1 MTRRIVTAREQREL
15 LSPWMIEAVEDD
27 DRKRKPVEQ
36 QDDSA
41 ATTETSEKNWSGD
54 DAESGKPH
62 APGAVISQN
71 PYAPDPY
78 SSGSG
83 GYYPAQFSSGGGGS
97 GGGSSQSYGPRST
110 GTPSGGPPSASLT
123 QALQKAG
130 VDPAMYPL
138 IQGFSAAEGNNPSGA
153 PTLGFT
159 DSQAGTTIDD
169 HAQALAQQL
178 QDRQSVAGPFPGAG
192 SSPQDQASWMATV
205 VGQNGVESDWQGNA
219 QPARSDYVNSIVQ
232 NMPAPS
238 APVTSGPTASSPT
251 VSPQKSGRRIL
262 TAREQREMLSPWII
276 EADTSDDEEKKKNAP
291 TQTNWGGDG
300 TKPPMY
306 HIPGAEPI
314 HNKYNTGSGEYYPAQ
329 FSSGGTGTNGDG
341 GGSGGGHGGK
351 SKGGNGNGWSGGS
364 LPPIDPSSYGDLN
377 EAAKAFGEK
386 TNGMP
391 YAYGHYG
398 EDGNSYDC
406 SGLMANYYSLYTG
419 KPMGERPDS
428 FNTASDFESFGF
440 KPGYLPGA
448 FNIGTNGGEGTG
460 GHMAGTLPD
469 GTNVE
474 SSSSGGVQY
483 GANALGAQDF
493 DTVYHL
499 PPPPAAAPSG
509 GGGAA
514 TPAPAT
520 TPATTPA
527 AGGGA
532 GMPVTGR
539 RRQGRSFLSAREQVE
554 MLSPWLIEAESQVAK
569 DIDTEGFISNLMDHF
584 YSATPEQFQKGLW
597 WYRNAHN
604 SIQDASDNTIQDF
617 PKAVAIGAGMS
628 PHNEWGS
635 NLNSLQ
641 HFLYNYD
648 PTQKHE
654 WQQPVIHPKAHD
666 EWMRTNRPAVWA
678 SRHYSGLTPISDD
691 EYYSPENLPQ
701 NDEELQS
708 YADAHHGVWGNMEQG
723 SETRQDW
730 VDGLK
735 YWTPQRQMKQM
746 REYLKSYGKK
756 QDRARNPQTDKARAK
771 RQKDV
776 ERYLLDQARP
786 EGEEFPNGVSI
797 PKKQRQ
803 KGTEIP
809 LPEYDPR
816 DSIVQAGLPM
826 IGENIDTAK
835 QIWMAPTGSD
845 YTQFLK
851 GPKTHSFYHNVGDD
865 SEIDDEGYYKMPIN
879 PETGEEDWT
888 LHSDTDSTV
897 DTIFSKAATT
907 PTSGRVQTEYTAPPS
922 LSAKEVRYNPE
933 TGEPE
938 LTDVGYQIF
947 NDISMETT
955 RRINEKR
962 RAEGQKPLLPKQV
975 QAIIWVK
982 FKADLDAAKVRN
994 RGEKWEQN
1002 HPGETYVP
1010 PDPNKPKKQPKG
1022 ELKWKNPLY
1031 EWWEHQNGGMKR
1043 QYPRPDDRRPAPD
1056 IEHSPNYQRPL
1067 VVSAAMRE
1075 AYRMIEAAQR
1085 EAMEWTHTYV
1095 PQEWEPH
1102 ESGGWTHPSGHEI
1115 HPSDEGEGLYQ
1126 LYSPTVSFGN
1136 KPSSLVPVKQPT
1148 NDAQGLMDWVEYTL
1162 GGPKPSRHHI
1172 HARSSLLD
1180 NPQWVKTVA
1189 DAIAGGGFTLDQ
1201 EGHQPDS
1208 GFSVST
1214 HPDRERIIDMDE
1226 IDPEDVA
1233 DFQDDNADLFEGH
1246 PENNIGGWA
1255 NQKNHKFYLDVPQRF
1270 PRAWDAVNT
1279 ALDNDELAIY
1289 DLGHHWELPTEDDGQ
1304 YNPLLDSHFARKRK

>member
-27 DRKRKPVEQ
+27 DRKRKPVVGE
-36 QDDSA
+36 DDSKT
-41 ATTETSEKNWSGD
+41 TTETSEKNWSGD
-54 DAESGKPH
+54 DENKPH

-83 GYYPAQFSSGGGGS
+83 AYYPAQFSSGGGGS
-97 GGGSSQSYGPRST
+97 GGGSSQSYGPHST
-110 GTPSGGPPSASLT
+110 TSPSGGPPSASLT

-130 VDPAMYPL
+130 VDPAMFPL

-159 DSQAGTTIDD
+159 DSQAGSTLDD
-169 HAQALAQQL
+169 HAQALAQQI
-178 QDRQSVAGPFPGAG
+178 QDRQSVAGEFPASG
-192 SSPQDQASWMATV
+192 SPQDQASWMADV
-205 VGQNGVESDWQGNA
+205 VGQNGVQSDWQGNA

-238 APVTSGPTASSPT
+238 TPVTSGPTASSPT

-291 TQTNWGGDG
+291 TQNNWGGDG

-341 GGSGGGHGGK
+341 GGSGGSGGGHGGK
-351 SKGGNGNGWSGGS
+351 NQKPTSS

-377 EAAKAFGEK
+377 DAAKAFGER

-398 EDGNSYDC
+398 ENGNSYDC

-474 SSSSGGVQY
+474 SSGSGGVQY
-483 GANALGAQDF
+483 GGNALGAQDF
-493 DTVYHL
+493 DNVYHL
-499 PPPPAAAPSG
+499 PPPPSAAPS
-509 GGGAA
+509 
-514 TPAPAT
+514 TPAAT

-527 AGGGA
+527 TPTPAPTAGGGA

-539 RRQGRSFLSAREQVE
+539 RQGRSFLSAREQWE

-648 PTQKHE
+648 PAQKHE

-701 NDEELQS
+701 NDQELES
-708 YADAHHGVWGNMEQG
+708 YADAHHGVWGNLEQG

-730 VDGLK
+730 IGGLK
-735 YWTPQRQMKQM
+735 HWTPLRQMKQM

-816 DSIVQAGLPM
+816 EAIVQAGLPM

-865 SEIDDEGYYKMPIN
+865 SEIDDEGYYRMPIN

-888 LHSDTDSTV
+888 LHSDVDSTV

-922 LSAKEVRYNPE
+922 LSAKEIRYNPE

-947 NDISMETT
+947 DKISYETT
-955 RRINEKR
+955 KRINEKR

-1010 PDPNKPKKQPKG
+1010 PDPNKPKKQPKT
-1022 ELKWKNPLY
+1022 ELKWKTPLY
-1031 EWWEHQNGGMKR
+1031 EWWEHENGGMKR
-1043 QYPRPDDRRPAPD
+1043 QYPRPDTRRPAPD
-1056 IEHSPNYQRPL
+1056 IEHRPNRNRPL
-1067 VVSAAMRE
+1067 RIPAALRE
-1075 AYRMIEAAQR
+1075 AYRAIEAAQHL
-1085 EAMEWTHTYV
+1085 AMEWTHTYV
-1095 PQEWEPH
+1095 PQDWE
-1102 ESGGWTHPSGHEI
+1102 ELDGGGYSHPTGFEI
-1115 HPSDEGEGLYQ
+1115 RPADEGGFQ
-1126 LYSPTVSFGN
+1126 LWAPTVRGN
-1136 KPSSLVPVKQPT
+1136 RLVPIKQPT
-1148 NDAQGLMDWVEYTL
+1148 NDVQGLMDWAMYTQ
-1162 GGPKPSRHHI
+1162 GGPKPAGQRHHLF
-1172 HARSSLLD
+1172 ANTALLD
-1180 NPQWVKTVA
+1180 DPVWVQSVA
-1189 DAIAGGGFTLDQ
+1189 DAIRGGGFTFHDRP
-1201 EGHQPDS
+1201 GDGPHS
-1208 GFSVST
+1208 GYMVST
-1214 HPDRERIIDMDE
+1214 HPDREEIIPLDE
-1226 IDPEDVA
+1226 MSPEDVA
-1233 DFQDDNADLFEGH
+1233 KFKENNVDLFQGH
-1246 PENNIGGWA
+1246 PENYLGGWA
-1255 NQKNHKFYLDVPQRF
+1255 NQENQKFYLDVPQHD
-1270 PRAWDAVNT
+1270 PRAWGAVDT

-1289 DLGHHWELPTEDDGQ
+1289 DLGHGWELPTADDGQ
-1304 YNPLLDSHFARKRK
+1304 YNPLLDSHFAKRVRVRDEYL

>member
-1 MTRRIVTAREQREL
+1 MTRRIVTAREQRDL
-15 LSPWMIEAVEDD
+15 LSPWLIQADAED
-27 DRKRKPVEQ
+27 DRKRKPAEQ
-36 QDDSA
+36 QQDSKGT
-41 ATTETSEKNWSGD
+41 TTEISEEDWSGD
-54 DAESGKPH
+54 DNTPH

-78 SSGSG
+78 SQGSG
-83 GYYPAQFSSGGGGS
+83 AYYPAQFSSGGGGS

-130 VDPAMYPL
+130 IDPAMYPL

-159 DSQAGTTIDD
+159 DSQAGTTLDD
-169 HAQALAQQL
+169 HANALAQQL
-178 QDRQSVAGPFPGAG
+178 QDRQSVAGPFPGA
-192 SSPQDQASWMATV
+192 SASPQDQASWMATV

-232 NMPAPS
+232 NMPAAPTPAP
-238 APVTSGPTASSPT
+238 APVSGPTASSPS
-251 VSPQKSGRRIL
+251 VAPKQGRRIL

-276 EADTSDDEEKKKNAP
+276 EADAASDDEEEKRKNAP
-291 TQTNWGGDG
+291 VQKNWGGDG

-314 HNKYNTGSGEYYPAQ
+314 HNKFNTGSGEYYPAM
-329 FSSGGTGTNGDG
+329 FSSGGGGTNGDG
-341 GGSGGGHGGK
+341 GGGGGGHGGK
-351 SKGGNGNGWSGGS
+351 NSGGS
-364 LPPIDPSSYGDLN
+364 GGNKTTLPPIDPKTYGSLN
-377 EAAKAFGEK
+377 DAADAFGK
-386 TNGMP
+386 QVNGMP

-406 SGLMANYYSLYTG
+406 SGLMANVYSLYTG

-428 FNTASDFESFGF
+428 FNTASDFEAFGF
-440 KPGYLPGA
+440 QPGYVPGA
-448 FNIGTNGGEGTG
+448 FNIGTNGGEGEG
-460 GHMAGTLPD
+460 GHMAGTLPN
-469 GTNVE
+469 GMNLE

-483 GANALGAQDF
+483 GGNALGAQDF
-493 DTVYHL
+493 DNVYHL
-499 PPPPAAAPSG
+499 PPPPSAAPATPTTTSAPSG
-509 GGGAA
+509 GAGASV
-514 TPAPAT
+514 PAT

-527 AGGGA
+527 ITPGLTA
-532 GMPVTGR
+532 TGSR
-539 RRQGRSFLSAREQVE
+539 RIVLAQWRF
-554 MLSPWLIEAESQVAK
+554 EAESQVAK

-604 SIQDASDNTIQDF
+604 SIKDASDNSIQDF

-648 PTQKHE
+648 PNDRRN
-654 WQQPVIHPKAHD
+654 WQQPVIHPQAHD
-666 EWMRTNRPAVWA
+666 EWMRTNRPAAWA
-678 SRHYSGLTPISDD
+678 SRHYTGLNPISDD
-691 EYYSPENLPQ
+691 EYYSGANLPQ
-701 NDEELQS
+701 TDEEMQS

-723 SETRQDW
+723 SQTRQDW
-730 VDGLK
+730 VEGLQH
-735 YWTPQRQMKQM
+735 WGIDRQIGQM
-746 REYLKSYGKK
+746 RDYQKSYGKK
-756 QDRARNPQTDKARAK
+756 QDKARNPQTDKAIEK
-771 RQKDV
+771 RRNDV
-776 ERYLLDQARP
+776 VRYLNDQAKP
-786 EGEEFPNGVSI
+786 EGEFFPDGTPI
-797 PKKQRQ
+797 PKRQRSR
-803 KGTEIP
+803 GIGIP
-809 LPEYDPR
+809 MPEYNPR
-816 DSIVQAGLPM
+816 DPIVQAGLPM

-835 QIWMAPTGSD
+835 QIWAAPTGSD

-865 SEIDDEGYYKMPIN
+865 SEIDDEGYYRMPIN

-888 LHSDTDSTV
+888 LHDDQDSTV

-907 PTSGRVQTEYTAPPS
+907 PVSGRVKTEYTAPPS

-938 LTDVGYQIF
+938 LTNVGYEIF
-947 NDISMETT
+947 NKISLETT

-962 RAEGQKPLLPKQV
+962 KAEGQKPLLPKQV
-975 QAIIWVK
+975 QAIIWIK

-1010 PDPNKPKKQPKG
+1010 PDPNRPKPQPKTK
-1022 ELKWKNPLY
+1022 LKWNNPLY
-1031 EWWEHQNGGMKR
+1031 EWWEHENGGMKR

-1056 IEHSPNYQRPL
+1056 IEHAPNYQKKL
-1067 VVSAAMRE
+1067 VIPAALRE

-1085 EAMEWTHTYV
+1085 EAMEWKHTYV
-1095 PQEWEPH
+1095 PQDWEPH

-1126 LYSPTVSFGN
+1126 LYSPTVSFGSR
-1136 KPSSLVPVKQPT
+1136 PSTLVPVKQPT
-1148 NDAQGLMDWVEYTL
+1148 SDAQSLMDWVEYTL
-1162 GGPKPSRHHI
+1162 GGPKPPKERP
-1172 HARSSLLD
+1172 SLLHLHASTALLD
-1180 NPQWVKTVA
+1180 DPAWVQSVA
-1189 DAIAGGGFTLDQ
+1189 DAIKGGGFSFYQKPGDGPT
-1201 EGHQPDS
+1201 S
-1208 GFSVST
+1208 GYSVST
-1214 HPDRERIIDMDE
+1214 HPDREEIIDMDE
-1226 IDPEDVA
+1226 VGPEDVSK
-1233 DFQDDNADLFEGH
+1233 FMDNNVDLYTGH
-1246 PENNIGGWA
+1246 PENMVGGWA
-1255 NQKNHKFYLDVPQRF
+1255 NQDNHKFYLDVPEHD
-1270 PRAWDAVNT
+1270 PNLWGAVNT
-1279 ALDNDELAIY
+1279 ALDNDELAIF
-1289 DLGHHWELPTEDDGQ
+1289 DLGHYWELPTEDDGQ
-1304 YNPLLDSHFARKRK
+1304 YNPLLDSHFARKRR